1 MKYIKHTHYLH
12 LANAIRGRQCG
23 TLHMWSD
30 TFKRHFKRKIKEI
43 YNIKEKEVKKNI
55 NKIEKIFK

>member
-1 MKYIKHTHYLH
+1 MIKHTHYLH

-23 TLHMWSD
+23 ILYTWSD
-30 TFKRHFKRKIKEI
+30 TFKRHFTRKIKEI

-55 NKIEKIFK
+55 NKIE

>member
-12 LANAIRGRQCG
+12 LASAIRGRQCD
-23 TLHMWSD
+23 TLQ
-30 TFKRHFKRKIKEI
+30 RHFTRKIKEI

-55 NKIEKIFK
+55 NKIE